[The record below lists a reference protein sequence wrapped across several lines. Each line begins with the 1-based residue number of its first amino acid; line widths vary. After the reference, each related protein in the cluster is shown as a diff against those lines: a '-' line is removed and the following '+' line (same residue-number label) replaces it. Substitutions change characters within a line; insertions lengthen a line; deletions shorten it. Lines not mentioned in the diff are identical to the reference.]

1 MPEPSPKR
9 TRHIDEVAVQHALRQ
24 LASQA
29 TAPWLHQ
36 EVARRMAERLAIIKL
51 QPQRLVDWWSFTGA
65 GADLLA
71 AAYPKSQRLRV
82 EPTPELLDRSQRSQR
97 SHRSQRI
104 HARPWWSKASLSN
117 AWLSNA
123 WWSKPWRS
131 AADRATVVLDGAFE
145 ASLTQPTQ
153 LVWANMMLHAVVDPP
168 ALLNRWQTALSAD
181 GFVMFSC
188 LGPDTLRELSALYQR
203 LGWPAPTMNFV
214 DMHDLGDM
222 LVRAGFADPVM
233 DQETLKL
240 SWADAPALLA
250 ELKTLGGNASPDRM
264 AGLRTPRWKAALEA
278 ELAKLQGPDGRLY
291 LSFEVA
297 YGHAFKALPK
307 AAPATQTEVSL
318 DTMRSLVRAGGK
330 GT

>member
-1 MPEPSPKR
+1 MPDPSSR
-9 TRHIDEVAVQHALRQ
+9 RLRHLDEVAVQRALRR

-51 QPQRLVDWWSFTGA
+51 QPERLVDWWSFAGA
-65 GADLLA
+65 GAEVLA
-71 AAYPKSQRLRV
+71 GAYPKAQRIEV
-82 EPTPELLDRSQRSQR
+82 EPTAALWDRSEQG
-97 SHRSQRI
+97 HVK
-104 HARPWWSKASLSN
+104 PWWSLR
-117 AWLSNA
+117 
-123 WWSKPWRS
+123 RS
-131 AADRATVVLDGAFE
+131 AADRATVVLDSAFE
-145 ASLTQPTQ
+145 ASLTEPTQ
-153 LVWANMMLHAVVDPP
+153 LVWANMMLHAVADPP
-168 ALLNRWQTALSAD
+168 ALLNRWQNALSTD

-188 LGPDTLRELSALYQR
+188 LGPDTLRELSALYRR

-264 AGLRTPRWKAALEA
+264 VGLRTPRWKARLEA

-307 AAPATQTEVSL
+307 AVPATQTEVSL
-318 DTMRSLVRAGGK
+318 DTMRTLVRAGGK
-330 GT
+330 ST

>member
-1 MPEPSPKR
+1 MPDPSPKR
-9 TRHIDEVAVQHALRQ
+9 TRHIDEVAVQRALRR

-51 QPQRLVDWWSFTGA
+51 QPERLVDWWSFTGA
-65 GADLLA
+65 GAEVLA
-71 AAYPKSQRLRV
+71 AAYPKSQRLEV
-82 EPTPELLDRSQRSQR
+82 EPTQELVNRSQQ
-97 SHRSQRI
+97 I
-104 HARPWWSKASLSN
+104 HAKSWWSKL
-117 AWLSNA
+117 
-123 WWSKPWRS
+123 WSPPWRS
-131 AADRATVVLDGAFE
+131 AADGATVVLDGAFE
-145 ASLTQPTQ
+145 ASLTEPTQ
-153 LVWANMMLHAVVDPP
+153 LVWANMMLHAVADPP
-168 ALLNRWQTALSAD
+168 ALLNRWQRALSAD

-188 LGPDTLRELSALYQR
+188 LGPDTLRELSALYRR

-250 ELKTLGGNASPDRM
+250 ELKTMGSNASPDRM
-264 AGLRTPRWKAALEA
+264 AGLRTPRWKAKLAA
-278 ELAKLQGPDGRLY
+278 ELAHLQGPDGRLY

-330 GT
+330 GS